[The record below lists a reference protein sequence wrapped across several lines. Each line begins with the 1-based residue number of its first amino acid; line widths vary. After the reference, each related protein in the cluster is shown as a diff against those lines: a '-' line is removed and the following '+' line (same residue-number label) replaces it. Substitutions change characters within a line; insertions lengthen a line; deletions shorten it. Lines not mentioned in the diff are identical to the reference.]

1 MEDKKRYR
9 HQLYR
14 RFSTYVDDWAKVSM
28 ALTHMDVSKYDLTDE
43 DVKNYIVSMRES
55 QEKYKKFKIIRLWW
69 WRTLYIVFCM
79 YSFIILL
86 LILPKIA
93 ITMLLWLSFITLGLI
108 FYPLYILYEGLEVI
122 FDKKYQNNYFEIDP
136 YIEKMVDDYT
146 WSLQVTQ
153 SVT

>member
-1 MEDKKRYR
+1 
-9 HQLYR
+9 
-14 RFSTYVDDWAKVSM
+14 
-28 ALTHMDVSKYDLTDE
+28 
-43 DVKNYIVSMRES
+43 MRES

>member
-14 RFSTYVDDWAKVSM
+14 RFSIYVDDWAKVSM

-55 QEKYKKFKIIRLWW
+55 QEKYKKFKKIRLWW

-93 ITMLLWLSFITLGLI
+93 ITILLWLSFITLGLI

-122 FDKKYQNNYFEIDP
+122 FDKKYQNNYFEIDS

>member
-55 QEKYKKFKIIRLWW
+55 QEKYKKFKKIRLWW

-93 ITMLLWLSFITLGLI
+93 ITMLLWLSFITFHILEIMI
-108 FYPLYILYEGLEVI
+108 F
-122 FDKKYQNNYFEIDP
+122 
-136 YIEKMVDDYT
+136 
-146 WSLQVTQ
+146 S
-153 SVT
+153 